1 MRLFGTFGYAAAS
14 WDRVRRVIV
23 KAEHG
28 EQGDNPRF
36 VVSNLPGNPRGLYE
50 VLYCQR
56 GEMENRIK
64 EQQLMLFA
72 DRTSCSAFLANQ
84 FRLLLSAA
92 AYVLVEAVRRLGL
105 AGTPLGRAQVN
116 TIRLR
121 LFKVAALVVVSV
133 RRVYLRLASGF
144 PLQEAFAQVAGRLRQ
159 RPGVQ
164 ASGAIPP
171 SG

>member
-1 MRLFGTFGYAAAS
+1 
-14 WDRVRRVIV
+14 IV

-105 AGTPLGRAQVN
+105 VGTQMERAQGG

-121 LFKVAALVVVSV
+121 LVKGAGPGAG
-133 RRVYLRLASGF
+133 SGRGGG
-144 PLQEAFAQVAGRLRQ
+144 L
-159 RPGVQ
+159 RPGRGLPAAGGV
-164 ASGAIPP
+164 
-171 SG
+171 